1 MKLSDKKRLNIL
13 DAAEQLFFEC
23 GVEHAT
29 MDQIAKAAQASKR
42 TVYNHFSTKDELFQ
56 AILTRMF
63 EQLDDTQE
71 IQFNV
76 SLPIKSQLRK
86 IAQQEVELLTSERFL
101 RIAKIT
107 FMQMLQQPSLAKSI
121 ANNEFGCMRYLG
133 AFLQYANEAKKL
145 QIDDIDFAAKQFVFA
160 LKGFIFY
167 PILYGFETHSS
178 LNITDIIEKNI
189 TAFLA
194 LYQAS

>member
-42 TVYNHFSTKDELFQ
+42 TVYNHFSTKEELFQ

-63 EQLDDTQE
+63 AQLDDAQE
-71 IQFNV
+71 LQFNNNQ
-76 SLPIKSQLRK
+76 PIKSQLRE

-133 AFLQYANEAKKL
+133 TFLQQANAAQRL
-145 QIDDIDFAAKQFVFA
+145 QIEDIDFAAKQFVYA

-178 LNITDIIEKNI
+178 LNITDIIERNI
-189 TAFLA
+189 ATFLA
-194 LYQAS
+194 QYQPN